1 MSDMT
6 TPPQQSEPMSPQQAL
21 QALTVHITELR
32 KRIMW
37 CFAAMLAGTGIC
49 YYFKEPIYGFLVKP
63 LANAMEDAGGTQ
75 RLIYTGLTEAF
86 FTYLSVSF
94 FAGCFLTFPIILIQ
108 IWRFVAPGLYQNER
122 KVFLPYLVAT
132 PVLFFLGGALVYYM
146 VIPMAWHFF
155 LSFQSSGAETVL
167 PVQLEASVKQ
177 YLDLIMMLIFAF
189 GLCFQL
195 PVLLTLMAR
204 AGLTTAAALRSFRKY
219 AIVAIFTVAAIIT
232 PPDVIS
238 QLSLAFPICALYEL
252 SIFLVARIEK
262 ARDAQTA

>member
-1 MSDMT
+1 MSEI
-6 TPPQQSEPMSPQQAL
+6 PQHVAPQTAL
-21 QALTVHITELR
+21 ESLTVHLMELR
-32 KRIMW
+32 KRIFW
-37 CFAAMLAGTGIC
+37 CLFAMLAGTGLC
-49 YYFKEPIYGFLVKP
+49 YLFKEPIYGFLVKP
-63 LANAMEDAGGTQ
+63 LADAMGEGSTN

-86 FTYLSVSF
+86 FTYLSVAF
-94 FAGCFLTFPIILIQ
+94 FAGCFLTFPIILTQ
-108 IWRFVAPGLYQNER
+108 IWMFVAPGLYKNER
-122 KVFLPYLVAT
+122 KVFLPYLIAT

-155 LSFQSSGAETVL
+155 LSFQTSGSETVL

-189 GLCFQL
+189 GLSFQL

-204 AGLTTAAALRSFRKY
+204 AGIVTGAALVSFRRY

-238 QLSLAFPICALYEL
+238 QLSLAIPICGLYEL
-252 SIFLVARIEK
+252 SIFLVRRIEK
-262 ARDAQTA
+262 ARDAARV